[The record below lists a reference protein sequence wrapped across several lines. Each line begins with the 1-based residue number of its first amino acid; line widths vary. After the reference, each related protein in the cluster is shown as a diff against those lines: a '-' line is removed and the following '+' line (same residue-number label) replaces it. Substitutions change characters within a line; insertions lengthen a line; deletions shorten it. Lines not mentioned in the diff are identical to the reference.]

1 MKEMQKEQLDEN
13 MYLSGF
19 IRLDI
24 EEFTEPCVPRKIT
37 RLLVVDFSTDWGL
50 ANYF

>member
-1 MKEMQKEQLDEN
+1 